1 MNKKIMIGAV
11 VGAVAVVT
19 GGIVVFKLRNKG
31 QEEGVVKE
39 AGYNDID
46 EVEEELEEA
55 TEEATEEA

>member
-1 MNKKIMIGAV
+1 MNKKIMIGVV

-39 AGYNDID
+39 AGYNDDID
-46 EVEEELEEA
+46 EVEETETDEEV
-55 TEEATEEA
+55 EA

>member
-39 AGYNDID
+39 AGYNDDID
-46 EVEEELEEA
+46 EAEE
-55 TEEATEEA
+55 TEETEADEEVEA

>member
-39 AGYNDID
+39 AGYNDDID
-46 EVEEELEEA
+46 EVEETEADKEEV
-55 TEEATEEA
+55 EG

>member
-39 AGYNDID
+39 AGYNGDID
-46 EVEEELEEA
+46 E
-55 TEEATEEA
+55 TEETEADEEVEVEA